1 MGTMVEKQGALFCIN
16 HLHAHNYTFLSAFV
30 HTPPNTCARPAGA
43 GAGAV
48 AKRTLS
54 VEYCQK

>member
-1 MGTMVEKQGALFCIN
+1 MGTMAEKQGALFYIN
-16 HLHAHNYTFLSAFV
+16 HLHAHTGTFLSAFL
-30 HTPPNTCARPAGA
+30 HTPPNTCARLAGA